1 MNVKIKCGS
10 TFNGQQYQLEINFVK
25 VSDGFDITFGDP
37 SWGLVMKLRGL
48 EVLKIKN
55 IFRLWSDFKQ
65 YTTQLENVLLENHT
79 FTFNG
84 NVVIIIPDQVDYLV
98 FADILDTFK
107 LSEAPVQQQAPVQ
120 QAPVQHAPQ
129 VGGLEMPPL
138 PYNAAAIG
146 QPNPINIPNTVVRVD
161 TQAAPAVNP
170 GVATPPFI
178 ANA

>member
-84 NVVIIIPDQVDYLV
+84 NVVIMIPDQVDYLV

-120 QAPVQHAPQ
+120 QAPQ

-161 TQAAPAVNP
+161 TQAAPTINP